1 MSTTTTAAPAKS
13 IKLGPLPA
21 LPARKLAWVGV
32 GVLAAV
38 VVVLI
43 VVRASGGGAPA
54 GAASAA
60 AGPAPAAGSVPGS
73 APGAPPPSPSG
84 APARPDDPRI
94 DEARKLVAAGNWEQA
109 VALLN
114 QARVDNPDN
123 AEAAYM
129 LASVYLD
136 NKRWSDGIAA
146 AQVAVRKNPAF
157 KSDPDL
163 IKAAIAS
170 LAGDRSYEKAQGF
183 LRSLGAPAT
192 PFIREAARHDPNP
205 RVRERAEELL
215 QGGGRSAWGS
225 SSHSS
230 GGSVFRR

>member
-1 MSTTTTAAPAKS
+1 
-13 IKLGPLPA
+13 L
-21 LPARKLAWVGV
+21 
-32 GVLAAV
+32 
-38 VVVLI
+38 
-43 VVRASGGGAPA
+43 RASGGGAPA

-60 AGPAPAAGSVPGS
+60 AGPASATGSVVAAAP

-84 APARPDDPRI
+84 APARPDDPRV
-94 DEARKLVAAGNWEQA
+94 DEARKLVAAGSWEQA

-114 QARVDNPDN
+114 QARADNPDN

-170 LAGDRSYEKAQGF
+170 LASDRSYDKAQAF
-183 LRSLGAPAT
+183 LRGLGAPAT
-192 PFIREAARHDPNP
+192 PFIREAARHDGNP
-205 RVRERAEELL
+205 RVRERAAELL

-225 SSHSS
+225 SSSS
-230 GGSVFRR
+230 HPSGVFHR